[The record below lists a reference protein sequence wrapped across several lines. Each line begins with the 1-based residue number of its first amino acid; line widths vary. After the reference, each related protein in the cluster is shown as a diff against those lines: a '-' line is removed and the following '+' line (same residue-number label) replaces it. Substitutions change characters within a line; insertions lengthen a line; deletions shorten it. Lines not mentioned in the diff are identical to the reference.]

1 MYVQLCI
8 NRSVLSFI
16 RLWVEKYAIDFNKP
30 PTYDLLTMLETFL
43 KEQSESSQT
52 VSMEA
57 SDLLKHVNELR
68 QRVMPG
74 GQVPSHDNG
83 LLEERAIDD
92 LYDWLN
98 FLPVH
103 VAWDMTAL
111 DAVSETVFWTIIIIS
126 LLCNN
131 Y

>member
-1 MYVQLCI
+1 M
-8 NRSVLSFI
+8 LSFI

-30 PTYDLLTMLETFL
+30 PTYDLLMMLETFL

-68 QRVMPG
+68 QRLMPG
-74 GQVPSHDNG
+74 GQALLHDNG
-83 LLEERAIDD
+83 PLEERAIDD

-111 DAVSETVFWTIIIIS
+111 DAVSETVCVKY
-126 LLCNN
+126 LDDYN

>member
-1 MYVQLCI
+1 M
-8 NRSVLSFI
+8 
-16 RLWVEKYAIDFNKP
+16 EKYAIDFNKP

-68 QRVMPG
+68 HRLMPG
-74 GQVPSHDNG
+74 GQALLHENG
-83 LLEERAIDD
+83 PLEERAIDD

-111 DAVSETVFWTIIIIS
+111 DAVSETVCAKYLDNC
-126 LLCNN
+126 LLCN
-131 Y
+131 